1 MTATIVTTATIS
13 RPRVSAATD
22 TAVAVVGHDPA
33 TVARWRQYVNR
44 SPAATLFHQPLWCLA
59 VESVFGHQPY
69 HLLAQ
74 RDGRVVGFLPL
85 MEVRSI
91 LAGRLLVSVPY
102 GTYGGLL
109 SDDAAARDA
118 LVSAAIELANKRQAR
133 SLELRSEH
141 AQAPGLT
148 CERRYSAFVRQLPDN
163 PDELATFLP
172 RKSRAAVRQA
182 RQREGLEVRHDAD
195 QLPLVW
201 RLYSRSMRRLASLS
215 YPFRF
220 FRELL
225 ERLGENAWVTTVWR
239 GRRPIAGLLSFVH
252 RDTVMPYFV
261 GVDERV
267 SCTGT
272 ANLLYAAVM
281 ERAVEC
287 GLRRFDFGRT
297 RSDNVGPCSFKRNQ
311 GFKPVTLGYQRY
323 VPPGRE
329 PPDLTPTNPRFALA
343 RRIWPRLPLALTRVM
358 GSWLAKSVP
367 G

>member
-1 MTATIVTTATIS
+1 MTATIATTVTTS
-13 RPRVSAATD
+13 RTDANAATD
-22 TAVAVVGHDPA
+22 TAVTIVGHDSA
-33 TVARWRQYVNR
+33 TLARWRQYVDR

-59 VESVFGHQPY
+59 VESVFGHRPC
-69 HLLAQ
+69 HLLAE
-74 RDGRVVGFLPL
+74 REGRLVGLLPL
-85 MEVRSI
+85 MEIRSI

-109 SDDAAARDA
+109 SDDEAARDA
-118 LVSAAIELANKRQAR
+118 LVSTAIELTNQRQAR
-133 SLELRSEH
+133 SLELRSQH
-141 AQAPGLT
+141 AAAPGLT
-148 CERRYSAFVRQLPDN
+148 CEHRYSAFVRPLPDN
-163 PDELATFLP
+163 PGELATFLP

-182 RQREGLEVRHDAD
+182 RQREGLRVRHDAD

-201 RLYSRSMRRLASLS
+201 RLYSRSMRRLASIS
-215 YPFRF
+215 YPYRF
-220 FRELL
+220 FSELL
-225 ERLGENAWVTTVWR
+225 ERLGESAWVTTVWR

-267 SCTGT
+267 SYTGT
-272 ANLLYAAVM
+272 ANLLYASVM

-297 RSDNVGPCSFKRNQ
+297 RSDNVGPCSFKCNQ
-311 GFKPVTLGYQRY
+311 GFSPVTLGYQRY
-323 VPPGRE
+323 VPPGRQ

-343 RRIWPRLPLALTRVM
+343 RRIWPRLPLALTRVV

>member
-1 MTATIVTTATIS
+1 
-13 RPRVSAATD
+13 
-22 TAVAVVGHDPA
+22 
-33 TVARWRQYVNR
+33 
-44 SPAATLFHQPLWCLA
+44 
-59 VESVFGHQPY
+59 
-69 HLLAQ
+69 
-74 RDGRVVGFLPL
+74 
-85 MEVRSI
+85 
-91 LAGRLLVSVPY
+91 
-102 GTYGGLL
+102 
-109 SDDAAARDA
+109 
-118 LVSAAIELANKRQAR
+118 
-133 SLELRSEH
+133 
-141 AQAPGLT
+141 
-148 CERRYSAFVRQLPDN
+148 
-163 PDELATFLP
+163 
-172 RKSRAAVRQA
+172 
-182 RQREGLEVRHDAD
+182 
-195 QLPLVW
+195 
-201 RLYSRSMRRLASLS
+201 MRRLASLS

-281 ERAVEC
+281 ERAVGC